1 MLYYAIL
8 SKPTGDKNMNSG
20 VNYKLFYDIL
30 LNLRET
36 FHSYGRIDDSNSKL
50 DEIVKLILLSYYYA
64 TQEKKFSLE
73 LVRKKS
79 KEMYGEDS
87 QIAPAL
93 RAMFDEAQKFPLYVN
108 ADKTS
113 IFGANPALNIQ
124 PSENLF
130 AERIISEIEKIDFQ
144 NLISEKQHSNFDI
157 LNECFGHFV
166 RENFRNN
173 KEDAQYMTPAEI
185 TSAVAEMVFYDFK
198 KEGYFSKN
206 KTDNFTVMDPTCGV
220 GTLLIEGA
228 KKYIDFLNESA
239 PQDKES
245 TINRFLS
252 CGVVGQDKV
261 DRMVRLSKINLLLF
275 GGNSEN
281 ISIGNSIADTTDIDQ
296 YRGSVDFIFT
306 NPPFGAEYNFAK
318 LHYNDYKHLD
328 CLCSY
333 NRGCSSEILM
343 LLKCLALLKKGGKLA
358 IVLPDSVVSAKG
370 INETVRAILR
380 ENYTINAVIEMPA
393 VTFAQAGTRTKTS
406 ILYLTNR
413 PPTKNDKIIM
423 GICNE
428 VGYTVKERQGVP
440 VKIESGENEM
450 GMISQIY
457 CTEAREKTIL
467 SEKPSVTAIDCH
479 SLISG
484 ILNPGFYS
492 FDRLQTVSSL
502 CERDNNDYEMRPL
515 SSIVRFETIGRK
527 NLLTSDDTKHISV
540 LHINPDCTIDFQQVI
555 DYEPISKGR
564 ACYSGDILFSKIN
577 PRIPRMTVIPEFDKT
592 LVCSNEFEILQP
604 IADIGAYAIC
614 FLLRTSYVRAQ
625 IANLTS
631 GTSSSHSRIK
641 REQLASILIPYPKT
655 DRAKKY
661 LNDIDLVIMTGFNQ
675 KYAADKD
682 LRQQMDLLEDI

>member
-1 MLYYAIL
+1 
-8 SKPTGDKNMNSG
+8 MNSG

-30 LNLRET
+30 LSLRET

-64 TQEKKFSLE
+64 TQDVKFSLE

-79 KEMYGEDS
+79 KEIYGEDG
-87 QIAPAL
+87 QIAPTL
-93 RAMFDEAQKFPLYVN
+93 REMFNEAKNFPLYIN

-144 NLISEKQHSNFDI
+144 NLISEKLHSNFDI

-185 TSAVAEMVFYDFK
+185 TSAVTEMVFCDFE
-198 KEGYFSKN
+198 KEGYFSEENIK
-206 KTDNFTVMDPTCGV
+206 NFTVMDPTCGV

-228 KKYIDFLNESA
+228 KKYIELVNDGRRKNKEAIINSFLTS
-239 PQDKES
+239 
-245 TINRFLS
+245 RL
-252 CGVVGQDKV
+252 VGQDKV

-275 GGNSEN
+275 GGNSNN
-281 ISIGNSIADTTDIDQ
+281 IFIGNSIADTTAIDNF
-296 YRGSVDFIFT
+296 RGKVDFIFT
-306 NPPFGAEYNFAK
+306 NPPFGAEYSLAK

-328 CLCSY
+328 SLCHY
-333 NRGCSSEILM
+333 NRGCGSEILM

-370 INETVRAILR
+370 INETVRTLLR
-380 ENYTINAVIEMPA
+380 ENYTINAVIEMPS

-413 PPTKNDKIIM
+413 SPHDKDKIVM
-423 GICNE
+423 GICKD
-428 VGYTVKERQGVP
+428 VGYVVKERQGVP
-440 VKIESGENEM
+440 VKIASGKNEM
-450 GMISQIY
+450 SIISHVY
-457 CTEAREKTIL
+457 CQGNNGETIL
-467 SEKPSVTAIDCH
+467 SENPSVTAIDALG
-479 SLISG
+479 LISG

-492 FDRLQTVSSL
+492 FNRLKTVSSL
-502 CERDNNDYEMRPL
+502 CQKVNRDYEMRPL

-527 NLLTSDDTKHISV
+527 NLMTSKETKHISV

-555 DYEPISKGR
+555 SYDPISKGR
-564 ACYSGDILFSKIN
+564 VCYSGDILFSKIN

-631 GTSSSHSRIK
+631 GTSSSHCRIQ
-641 REQLASILIPYPKT
+641 REQLANILIPYPIT
-655 DRAKKY
+655 IRAKKH
-661 LNDIDLVIMTGFNQ
+661 LSDIDQVIMAGFNK
-675 KYAADKD
+675 KYAADKE
-682 LRQQMDLLEDI
+682 LRQQMERLEEI